1 MPSRLTQ
8 VPGSHGPRHS
18 GSVTTPTV
26 HVSIATSRVGDKE
39 VGLVSV
45 ITDVKTAGFIA
56 WGALAPTGDGD
67 VGLSTK
73 DVYNKTK
80 KVLIS

>member
-26 HVSIATSRVGDKE
+26 HVSMATSRVGDKE
-39 VGLVSV
+39 DGLESV
-45 ITDVKTAGFIA
+45 LTDVKTDGFIA
-56 WGALAPTGDGD
+56 WGALPSTGDGD
-67 VGLSTK
+67 VSLSTE
-73 DVYNKTK
+73 DVYNKK
-80 KVLIS
+80 SS